1 MIEFLDA
8 TKKFDEKTAVDNV
21 NLQIPTGSCFGLL
34 GSNGA
39 GKSTM
44 LRMISG
50 VYECDNGMVSVD
62 GENVYNNNSV
72 KERIFFI
79 NDETIQFTTMTL
91 KELKNFYK
99 PYYPNFSDEIFNKLN
114 AIIKLPEKR
123 KLSTFS
129 KGMKRQAVVIVGLA
143 CQTDYIMLDEAFDGL
158 DPTMRII
165 VKRMIIDAMAS
176 RNLTAII
183 SSHNLM
189 EMSELCDRVALV
201 HNGKIVYSNEIGS
214 HDITKIQTAFK
225 TSVSN
230 EMLIDAGIDVLH
242 FDARGSVCS
251 IIAKGNIDEIKAK
264 LERFEPA
271 FVDTIDL
278 TLDEIFIYEM
288 EGLGYDFDS
297 ISE

>member
-8 TKKFDEKTAVDNV
+8 TKKFDEKVAVDCV
-21 NLQIPTGSCFGLL
+21 NLEIPTGSCFGLL

-50 VYECDNGMVSVD
+50 VYGCDGGRVVVD
-62 GENVYNNNSV
+62 GKDIYNNNAV

-91 KELKNFYK
+91 NELKKFYK
-99 PYYPNFSDEIFNKLN
+99 PYYPNFSDEIFEKLN
-114 AIIKLPEKR
+114 SIIKLPLKK

-165 VKRMIIDAMAS
+165 VKRMIIDAMAT

-201 HNGKIVYSNEIGS
+201 HNGKIVFSNEVGS
-214 HDITKIQTAFK
+214 HDIIKIQTAFR
-225 TSVSN
+225 N
-230 EMLIDAGIDVLH
+230 EVNPDMLVAEGIEVLH
-242 FDARGSVCS
+242 FDAKGSVCN
-251 IIAKGNIDEIKAK
+251 IIIKGEIDEIKAK
-264 LERFEPA
+264 LDKFNPS

-297 ISE
+297 ICE

>member
-8 TKKFDEKTAVDNV
+8 TKKFDDKTAVDCI

-50 VYECDNGMVSVD
+50 VYECDKGKVVVD
-62 GENVYNNNSV
+62 GVDVYDNNSV

-114 AIIKLPEKR
+114 SIIKLPEKR

-129 KGMKRQAVVIVGLA
+129 KGMKRQAVVIVALA

-165 VKRMIIDAMAS
+165 VKKMIIDAMAS

-189 EMSELCDRVALV
+189 EMSELCDRVALI
-201 HNGKIVYSNEIGS
+201 HNGKVIFSNEVGN
-214 HDITKIQTAFK
+214 HDIVKIQTAFN
-225 TSVSN
+225 SEVSS
-230 EMLIDAGIDVLH
+230 ELLASKGIDVLH
-242 FDARGSVCS
+242 FDAKGSVRN
-251 IIAKGNIDEIKAK
+251 IIIKGEIDEIKAK
-264 LERFEPA
+264 LEAFEPN
-271 FVDTIDL
+271 FIDVIDL

-297 ISE
+297 VIE

>member
-1 MIEFLDA
+1 MIEFKNA
-8 TKKFDEKTAVDNV
+8 TKKFDEKTAVDCV
-21 NLQIPTGSCFGLL
+21 DLTIPTGSCFGLL

-50 VYECDNGMVSVD
+50 VYEADGGEVLVD
-62 GENVYNNNSV
+62 GKKIYNNNEV

-79 NDETIQFTTMTL
+79 NDETIQFTSMTL
-91 KELKNFYK
+91 KELKKFYK
-99 PYYPNFSDEIFNKLN
+99 PYYPNFSEEIFEKLN
-114 AIIKLPEKR
+114 SVLKLPEKR
-123 KLSTFS
+123 KLTTFS

-165 VKRMIIDAMAS
+165 VKRMIIDAMAE

-189 EMSELCDRVALV
+189 EMSELCDTVALL
-201 HNGKIVYSNEIGS
+201 HEGKIVYSNEIGD
-214 HDITKIQTAFK
+214 HDIIKVQTSFK
-225 TSVSN
+225 QEVTL
-230 EMLIDAGIDVLH
+230 EMLENKGINVLH
-242 FDARGSVCS
+242 YDAKGSVCS
-251 IIAKGNIDEIKAK
+251 IIAKGDTDGVLQKINEFD
-264 LERFEPA
+264 PM
-271 FVDTIDL
+271 FVDTVDL

-288 EGLGYDFDS
+288 EGLGYDFN
-297 ISE
+297 IVKE

>member
-1 MIEFLDA
+1 MIEFLEA
-8 TKKFDEKTAVDNV
+8 TKKFDDKAAVDCI

-50 VYECDNGMVSVD
+50 VYECDGGKVVID
-62 GENVYNNNSV
+62 GTDVYDNNSV

-99 PYYPNFSDEIFNKLN
+99 PYYPNFSDEIFDKLN

-129 KGMKRQAVVIVGLA
+129 KGMKRQAVVIVALA

-165 VKRMIIDAMAS
+165 VKKMIIDAMS
-176 RNLTAII
+176 TRNLTAII

-189 EMSELCDRVALV
+189 EMSELCDRVALI
-201 HNGKIVYSNEIGS
+201 HNGKVIFSNEVGN
-214 HDITKIQTAFK
+214 HDIVKLQTAFK
-225 TSVSN
+225 REVSSELLAN
-230 EMLIDAGIDVLH
+230 QGVDVLH
-242 FDARGSVCS
+242 FDKKGSVCN
-251 IIAKGNIDEIKAK
+251 IIIKGNIDEIKAK
-264 LERFEPA
+264 LDCFEPS
-271 FVDTIDL
+271 FIDVIDL

-297 ISE
+297 VIE

>member
-8 TKKFDEKTAVDNV
+8 TKKFDDKVAVDNV

-50 VYECDNGMVSVD
+50 VYECDGGKVAVD
-62 GENVYNNNSV
+62 GVDVYDNNSV

-99 PYYPNFSDEIFNKLN
+99 PYYPNFSDEIFDKLN

-165 VKRMIIDAMAS
+165 VKKMIIDAMAS

-201 HNGKIVYSNEIGS
+201 HNGKIVFSNEVGS
-214 HDITKIQTAFK
+214 HDIIKIQTAFRQEV
-225 TSVSN
+225 TT
-230 EMLIDAGIDVLH
+230 EMLIEQGIEVLH
-242 FDARGSVCS
+242 FDAKGSVCN
-251 IIAKGNIDEIKAK
+251 IIIKGEIDEVRAK
-264 LERFEPA
+264 LDKFEPS

>member
-1 MIEFLDA
+1 MIEFLDS
-8 TKKFDEKTAVDNV
+8 TKKFDDKVAVDNV

-50 VYECDNGMVSVD
+50 VYECDGGKVAVD
-62 GENVYNNNSV
+62 GVDVYDNNSV

-99 PYYPNFSDEIFNKLN
+99 PYYPNFSDEIFDKLN

-165 VKRMIIDAMAS
+165 VKKMIIDAMAS

-201 HNGKIVYSNEIGS
+201 HNGKIVFSNEVGS
-214 HDITKIQTAFK
+214 HDIIKIQTAFRQEV
-225 TSVSN
+225 TT
-230 EMLIDAGIDVLH
+230 EMLIEQGIEVLH
-242 FDARGSVCS
+242 FDAKGSVCN
-251 IIAKGNIDEIKAK
+251 IIIKGEIDEVRAK
-264 LERFEPA
+264 LDKFEPS

>member
-8 TKKFDEKTAVDNV
+8 TKKFDDKVAVDNI

-50 VYECDNGMVSVD
+50 VYECDGGKVAVD
-62 GENVYNNNSV
+62 GVDVYNNNSV

-99 PYYPNFSDEIFNKLN
+99 PYYPNFSDEIFDKLN

-165 VKRMIIDAMAS
+165 VKKMIIDAMAS

-201 HNGKIVYSNEIGS
+201 HNGKIVFSNEVGS
-214 HDITKIQTAFK
+214 HDIIKIQTAFAQEV
-225 TSVSN
+225 TT
-230 EMLIDAGIDVLH
+230 EMLIEQGIEVLH
-242 FDARGSVCS
+242 FDAKGSVCN
-251 IIAKGNIDEIKAK
+251 IIIKGEIDEVRAK
-264 LERFEPA
+264 LDKFEPS

-297 ISE
+297 IGE